1 MIPGKFEYF
10 APASLSEAVS
20 LLSNYQ
26 EEAKPLAGGQS
37 LISLLKLRLANL
49 KYLVDLAGIAELNY
63 IREEGPMPAS
73 APGGE
78 PASAIT
84 IGALT
89 TYAQIKDSK
98 LLQSK
103 CPLLPQTASVV
114 GDVQVRNRGTLGGSL
129 AHADPAGDMP
139 AAILALRA
147 ELKAIGPKG
156 ERWVKADDFFLG
168 MMETALSPDEILTEV
183 RVPVLRDYKTI
194 YRKAARRPSDFAM
207 VGIALCLKAGQNQTC
222 DDISIGVTGV
232 TDKPYRAEEME
243 KRLQGKKLEPKII
256 EEAAAAIT
264 HGVDVI
270 ENIHAAKEYRSH
282 LASVYASRAIQAAS

>member
-1 MIPGKFEYF
+1 MIPSKFEYF

-20 LLSNYQ
+20 LLSNYR

-37 LISLLKLRLANL
+37 LISLLKLRLASL

-63 IREEGPMPAS
+63 IREEGTGPS
-73 APGGE
+73 GTI
-78 PASAIT
+78 S

-89 TYAQIKDSK
+89 TYAQIKESK

-139 AAILALRA
+139 AAILALKA
-147 ELKAIGPKG
+147 ELKAVGPKG
-156 ERWVKADDFFLG
+156 ERWIQADDFFLG
-168 MMETALSPDEILTEV
+168 MMETALSPDEILSEI
-183 RVPVLRDYKTI
+183 RLPVLPDHKMI

-207 VGIALCLKAGQNQTC
+207 VGIALCLKAGDDQTC
-222 DDISIGVTGV
+222 EDISIGVTGV
-232 TDKPYRAEEME
+232 TDKPYRAEETE
-243 KRLQGKKLEPKII
+243 KRLRGKKLEPKII
-256 EEAAAAIT
+256 EEAASGIT
-264 HGVDVI
+264 QGVDVM
-270 ENIHAAKEYRSH
+270 ENMHASQDFRSH
-282 LASVYASRAIQAAS
+282 LARVYVSRAIAAAGIRS